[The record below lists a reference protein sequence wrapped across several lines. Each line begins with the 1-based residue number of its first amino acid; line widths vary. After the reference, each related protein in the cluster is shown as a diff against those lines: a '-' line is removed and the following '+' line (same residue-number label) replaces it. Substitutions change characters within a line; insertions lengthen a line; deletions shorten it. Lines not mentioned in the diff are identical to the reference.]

1 MQNIDLN
8 RANKLRRLCYYR
20 PVFNCGQNNMVLS
33 DKMNQVTQV
42 DMTKASEE
50 KASANFDSLA
60 EDVVGAIIKKAC
72 QGVEDR
78 LDAIEGADDDIW
90 PNNLE
95 YDNETGRNAI
105 SKYIHAKWSLSSEW
119 KFKIE

>member
-1 MQNIDLN
+1 
-8 RANKLRRLCYYR
+8 
-20 PVFNCGQNNMVLS
+20 
-33 DKMNQVTQV
+33 MNQTTQV
-42 DMTKASEE
+42 DMTKISEE
-50 KASANFDSLA
+50 KASENFDSLA
-60 EDVVGAIIKKAC
+60 ADVVGAIIKKAC

-95 YDNETGRNAI
+95 YDIETGRTAI
-105 SKYIHAKWSLSSEW
+105 SKYIHAKWNLSSEW